1 VKRRVAALL
10 WATFALAFSPPA
22 SADGP
27 ELSARLTCAPA
38 TGPGRILCE
47 IIAQTASGKL
57 VWVDALV
64 VRAPDFARPLR
75 ARVVAQVGSGAEAG
89 TATAKLALVASE
101 LGHGRLEVLVRG
113 VVCHDQPSGQ
123 HCGAEVARV
132 SSAVDV
138 GQPAPAPT
146 PVP

>member
-1 VKRRVAALL
+1 VKPRVTACLL
-10 WATFALAFSPPA
+10 LTYAFAFSPRA

-27 ELSARLTCAPA
+27 ELSAQLTCAPA

-47 IIAQTASGKL
+47 IAAHEASGKL

-75 ARVVAQVGSGAEAG
+75 ARVVAQVGSGADAG
-89 TATAKLALVASE
+89 TATAKLALVATE
-101 LGHGRLEVLVRG
+101 LGHGTLEVLVRG
-113 VVCHDQPSGQ
+113 VVCHEQPSGQ
-123 HCGAEVARV
+123 HCGPEVARV

-138 GQPAPAPT
+138 GQSAPVPSPAP
-146 PVP
+146 